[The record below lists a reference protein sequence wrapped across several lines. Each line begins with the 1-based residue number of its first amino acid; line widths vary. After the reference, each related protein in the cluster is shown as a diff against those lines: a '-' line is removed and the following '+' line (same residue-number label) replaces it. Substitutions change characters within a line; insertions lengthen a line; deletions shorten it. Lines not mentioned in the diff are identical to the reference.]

1 MHGLGLASVL
11 SLMLRI
17 KGRAFSE
24 VGTSTASLNT
34 MDLACFGCLFEPT
47 FFGSLVDVQ

>member
-17 KGRAFSE
+17 KGREVSR
-24 VGTSTASLNT
+24 VGTSDLQASIQWT
-34 MDLACFGCLFEPT
+34 SHVFEPT
-47 FFGSLVDVQ
+47 FFGSVVDVQ